1 MKSTPIARKCF
12 PFQTGD
18 LVTVT
23 PASASFQ
30 LVPYKKIKYMKS
42 TPIARKCFPFQT
54 GDLVPVATRRK
65 EYIETHRTSNPA
77 GRVDGQTKEEIEL
90 GQAFD
95 AMEAKRIPRAFPSS
109 DEVYHFH
116 PIAFVEQMKLIVG
129 NTKLNE
135 VLEEMKLLVD
145 KHIPYSQQGERSSLS
160 EEGLK
165 ELDCSE
171 TVGIYLHK
179 LGCMP
184 KYKAIHTGLMTT
196 EEKFRKAI
204 GSNKIKF
211 VEGSKEADFVP
222 EPGDI
227 FVWRRKRIKKGK
239 NGKDIIKYDGHTG
252 IVYKYE
258 AAKNVVWILEAIGSG
273 GASGESQQV
282 KNGGHSGVDCTRTA
296 IYNVNSKALNMHD
309 GWVGYYRPN

>member
-1 MKSTPIARKCF
+1 MSAPIA
-12 PFQTGD
+12 P
-18 LVTVT
+18 
-23 PASASFQ
+23 
-30 LVPYKKIKYMKS
+30 
-42 TPIARKCFPFQT
+42 KCFPFQT

-90 GQAFD
+90 GKTFD

-109 DEVYHFH
+109 DHVYHFH

-160 EEGLK
+160 EERLK

-211 VEGSKEADFVP
+211 VEGSKETDFVP

-227 FVWRRKRIKKGK
+227 FVWRSG
-239 NGKDIIKYDGHTG
+239 GGHTG
-252 IVYKYE
+252 IVYRYE
-258 AAKNVVWILEAIGSG
+258 QEKDAVWIIEAIGKSG
-273 GASGESQQV
+273 SSSERYNV
-282 KNGGHSGVDCTRTA
+282 KNGGYNGKGCTRLSVYPR
-296 IYNVNSKALNMHD
+296 ISKALQQHD
-309 GWVGYYRPN
+309 GWAGYFRPINY